1 MTDCVRTEHGC
12 EYHLTGRPESWAYET
27 PSMLKLRA
35 AFKPAELEICKL
47 CAAMR
52 GKGPILFA
60 GPWIG
65 EFGWELARWQGRVR
79 KAAGCR
85 QQAAG
90 WYIIVMGDVGHHLL
104 YPYAH
109 EYWEVPRFFREAG
122 FTRQCDHVRGGP
134 FDRGHKEIAA
144 YLRLLAWLIARE
156 LASVGPVHMTIQPQ
170 RFRPDEQDI
179 VRLNVPD
186 AARWRPEGRYF
197 CVLPR
202 LRSWN
207 PQKNWPAFKWL
218 DLMAALQGDGSPYG
232 EQAMVV
238 GAPDEVRTLQPEYAC
253 EERWSLHRSIAL
265 LGGAE
270 FAIAPESGG
279 ALLSL
284 LCGCPTVVFGH
295 MRNKKRIT
303 ADENFLSTPVH
314 YVARN
319 DYSHSAAEV
328 LEGVRALLRDM
339 QRAA

>member
-35 AFKPAELEICKL
+35 AFKPAELEIRKFCMAVRW
-47 CAAMR
+47 AAR
-52 GKGPILFA
+52 PVLFA

-65 EFGWELARWQGRVR
+65 EFGWELARWQGGIRR
-79 KAAGCR
+79 IAQGAE
-85 QQAAG
+85 
-90 WYIIVMGDVGHHLL
+90 WYVIVMGDVGHHLL

-109 EYWEVPRFFREAG
+109 EYWDVPRFFREAG
-122 FTRQCDHVRGGP
+122 FTRQCDHVRGGA
-134 FDRGHKEIAA
+134 EAA
-144 YLRLLAWLIARE
+144 VHLQLLAWLIARA
-156 LASVGPVHMTIQPQ
+156 LARIGPVQMTLLPQ

-179 VRLNVPD
+179 VRLKVPD

-207 PQKNWPAFKWL
+207 PQKNWPVGKWL